1 MLLAMTTHPSTTTP
15 RPPTLFGALWD
26 LDGTLVDT
34 EANHYAAWRALMREE
49 TGRDLSLDEFRP
61 TFGLRNDDILVR
73 YLGFAGDAAEIARL
87 SERKEELFRA
97 SLERDGVGTQPG
109 ALDLVAHLR
118 ALGARQA
125 VASSAPPA
133 NIALI
138 VRLLGL
144 GDSFAAVVSGE
155 EVARG
160 KPAPDIFLRAAD
172 RLGLAPARTV
182 VLEDAP
188 AGVAAGKAAGS
199 RVIALLAGFP
209 EEALSSADLI
219 VRSFADVLW
228 SAEQWEAFLT
238 A

>member
-1 MLLAMTTHPSTTTP
+1 MSNPLPTSDVRRPTP
-15 RPPTLFGALWD
+15 FGALWD

-34 EANHYAAWRALMREE
+34 EANHYTAWRALVREH
-49 TGRDLSLDEFRP
+49 GRDLSYEEFRP
-61 TFGLRNDDILVR
+61 TFGLRNDDVLTR
-73 YLGFAGDAAEIARL
+73 YLGFAGDAATLAAL

-97 SLERDGVGTQPG
+97 SLRRDGVKTQPG
-109 ALDLVAHLR
+109 ALDLIAHLR

-133 NIALI
+133 NITLI

-144 GDSFAAVVSGE
+144 EGAFDAVVSGE

-160 KPAPDIFLRAAD
+160 KPAPDIFLRAAA
-172 RLGLAPARTV
+172 RIGLEPGRAV

-188 AGVAAGKAAGS
+188 AGVAAGKAAGCK
-199 RVIALLAGFP
+199 VIALVAGFP
-209 EEALSSADLI
+209 AEALSSANLVVDT
-219 VRSFADVLW
+219 FDDVLW
-228 SAEQWEAFLT
+228 SADHWERFLT

>member
-1 MLLAMTTHPSTTTP
+1 MPTTNQPSPIDHRPSTP
-15 RPPTLFGALWD
+15 FGALWD

-34 EANHYAAWRALMREE
+34 EANHYAAWRALVQEH
-49 TGRDLSLDEFRP
+49 GRDLSYEEFRP
-61 TFGLRNDDILVR
+61 TFGLRNDDVLTR
-73 YLGFAGDAAEIARL
+73 YLGFADDAAALAAL

-97 SLERDGVGTQPG
+97 SLRRDGVRTQPG
-109 ALDLVAHLR
+109 ALDLIAHLR

-133 NIALI
+133 NITLI

-144 GDSFAAVVSGE
+144 EGAFDAVVSGE

-160 KPAPDIFLRAAD
+160 KPAPDIFLRAAA
-172 RLGLAPARTV
+172 RIGLEPGRAV

-188 AGVAAGKAAGS
+188 AGVAAGKAAGCK
-199 RVIALLAGFP
+199 VIALVAGFP
-209 EEALSSADLI
+209 TEALSSADL
-219 VRSFADVLW
+219 VVGDFADVLW
-228 SAEQWEAFLT
+228 AANRWERFLT

>member
-1 MLLAMTTHPSTTTP
+1 MSNPLPTSDSRLS
-15 RPPTLFGALWD
+15 TLFGALWD

-34 EANHYAAWRALMREE
+34 EANHYTAWRALVREH
-49 TGRDLSLDEFRP
+49 GRDLSYEEFRP
-61 TFGLRNDDILVR
+61 TFGLRNDDVLTR
-73 YLGFAGDAAEIARL
+73 YLGFAGDAATLAAL

-97 SLERDGVGTQPG
+97 SLRRDGVKTQPG
-109 ALDLVAHLR
+109 ALDLIAHLR

-133 NIALI
+133 NITLI

-144 GDSFAAVVSGE
+144 EGAFDAVVSGE

-160 KPAPDIFLRAAD
+160 KPAPDIFLRAAA
-172 RLGLAPARTV
+172 RIGLEPGRAV

-188 AGVAAGKAAGS
+188 AGVAAGKAAGCK
-199 RVIALLAGFP
+199 VIALVAGFP
-209 EEALSSADLI
+209 AEALSSANLVVDT
-219 VRSFADVLW
+219 FDDVLW
-228 SAEQWEAFLT
+228 SADHWERFLT

>member
-1 MLLAMTTHPSTTTP
+1 MSNPLPTSDV
-15 RPPTLFGALWD
+15 RRPTLFGALWD

-34 EANHYAAWRALMREE
+34 EANHYTAWRALVREH
-49 TGRDLSLDEFRP
+49 GRDLSYEEFRP
-61 TFGLRNDDILVR
+61 TFGLRNDDVLSR
-73 YLGFAGDAAEIARL
+73 YLGFAGDAATLAAL

-97 SLERDGVGTQPG
+97 SLRRDGVRTQPG
-109 ALDLVAHLR
+109 ALDLIAHLR

-144 GDSFAAVVSGE
+144 EGAFDAVVSGE

-160 KPAPDIFLRAAD
+160 KPAPDIFLRAAA
-172 RLGLAPARTV
+172 RIGLEPGRAV

-188 AGVAAGKAAGS
+188 AGVAAGKTAGCK
-199 RVIALLAGFP
+199 VIALVAGFP
-209 EEALSSADLI
+209 AEALFSANLVVDT
-219 VRSFADVLW
+219 FDDVLW
-228 SAEQWEAFLT
+228 SADHWERFLT

>member
-1 MLLAMTTHPSTTTP
+1 M
-15 RPPTLFGALWD
+15 WD

-34 EANHYAAWRALMREE
+34 EANHYTAWRALVREH
-49 TGRDLSLDEFRP
+49 GRDLSYEEFRP
-61 TFGLRNDDILVR
+61 TFGLRNDDVLSR
-73 YLGFAGDAAEIARL
+73 YLGFAGDAATLAAL

-97 SLERDGVGTQPG
+97 SLRRDGVRTQPG
-109 ALDLVAHLR
+109 ALDLIAHLR

-144 GDSFAAVVSGE
+144 EGAFDAVVSGE

-160 KPAPDIFLRAAD
+160 KPAPDIFLRAAA
-172 RLGLAPARTV
+172 RIGLEPGRAV

-188 AGVAAGKAAGS
+188 AGVAAGKTAGCK
-199 RVIALLAGFP
+199 VIALVAGFP
-209 EEALSSADLI
+209 AEALFSANLVVDT
-219 VRSFADVLW
+219 FDDVLW
-228 SAEQWEAFLT
+228 SADHWERFLT

>member
-1 MLLAMTTHPSTTTP
+1 MSNPLPTSDSRLS
-15 RPPTLFGALWD
+15 TLFGALWD

-34 EANHYAAWRALMREE
+34 EANHYTAWRALVREH
-49 TGRDLSLDEFRP
+49 GRDLSYEEFRP
-61 TFGLRNDDILVR
+61 TFGLRNDDVLTR
-73 YLGFAGDAAEIARL
+73 YLGFAGDAATLAAL

-97 SLERDGVGTQPG
+97 SLRRDGVKTQPG
-109 ALDLVAHLR
+109 ALDLIAHLR

-133 NIALI
+133 NITLI

-144 GDSFAAVVSGE
+144 EDTFDAVVSGE

-160 KPAPDIFLRAAD
+160 KPAPDIFLRAAA
-172 RLGLAPARTV
+172 RIGLEPGRAV

-188 AGVAAGKAAGS
+188 AGVAAGKAAGCA
-199 RVIALLAGFP
+199 VIALVAGFP
-209 EEALSSADLI
+209 AAALSSADLV
-219 VRSFADVLW
+219 VRTFADTLW
-228 SAEQWEAFLT
+228 VADRWERFLT

>member
-1 MLLAMTTHPSTTTP
+1 MPATNQPSP
-15 RPPTLFGALWD
+15 SFGALWD

-34 EANHYAAWRALMREE
+34 EANHYAAWRALVREH
-49 TGRDLSLDEFRP
+49 GRDLSYEEFRP
-61 TFGLRNDDILVR
+61 TFGLRNDDVLTR
-73 YLGFAGDAAEIARL
+73 YLGFAGDTAALAAL

-97 SLERDGVGTQPG
+97 SLRRDGVRTQPG
-109 ALDLVAHLR
+109 ALDLIAHLR

-133 NIALI
+133 NITLI

-144 GDSFAAVVSGE
+144 EDTFDAVVSGE

-160 KPAPDIFLRAAD
+160 KPAPDIFPRAAA
-172 RLGLAPARTV
+172 RIGLEPGRAV

-188 AGVAAGKAAGS
+188 AGVAAGKAAGCA
-199 RVIALLAGFP
+199 VIALVAGFP
-209 EEALSSADLI
+209 AAALSSADLV
-219 VRSFADVLW
+219 VRTFADTLW
-228 SAEQWEAFLT
+228 VADRWERFLT